1 LEALYLDKIL
11 EVIPFTKF
19 SAEASLAS
27 KDSESFWKVALA
39 DSTMSEIRPQAFP
52 SIDYPI
58 NSAVK
63 AIIPL
68 VDLKNSGHTS
78 ATAVLASWS
87 IVLSKLINKD
97 SVVFGYITSG
107 RHLPMPGVSEILGP
121 CMNILPLR
129 TNVVSTALTSSLLS
143 SVQADY
149 LKSLQYGHLGHYRI
163 IENCTNWPRWTR
175 FSTVVN
181 HLSFELVKPPFSG
194 IADCEFSVYEPEHDK
209 ADLWLQTF
217 AGDDKLEVELR
228 YSTKA
233 FSEDWVKTVLDSF
246 IKAYQQLP
254 DALER
259 PLSEAL
265 PQLDMVAPREGSTS
279 REELVKDSSI
289 SATECPK
296 ALEELVLSAW
306 ESVLGSDFRLH
317 PGFTDKTPFYEL
329 WGNSVAAAAFAS
341 EYSERGIHMSVEE
354 ILSCPS
360 IADTMAHLSAR
371 MERDTGKTS

>member
-1 LEALYLDKIL
+1 
-11 EVIPFTKF
+11 
-19 SAEASLAS
+19 
-27 KDSESFWKVALA
+27 
-39 DSTMSEIRPQAFP
+39 
-52 SIDYPI
+52 
-58 NSAVK
+58 
-63 AIIPL
+63 
-68 VDLKNSGHTS
+68 
-78 ATAVLASWS
+78 
-87 IVLSKLINKD
+87 
-97 SVVFGYITSG
+97 
-107 RHLPMPGVSEILGP
+107 
-121 CMNILPLR
+121 MNILPLR

-209 ADLWLQTF
+209 ADLWLQTS
-217 AGDDKLEVELR
+217 ARDDKLEVELR

-265 PQLDMVAPREGSTS
+265 PQLHMVAPREGSTS